1 MGVYGGRV
9 DDVISQDLFPTGE
22 PTGPSWSPYGPAGA
36 VDGLRVTQASLE
48 IVERH
53 LEPLTTRQLGALMLL
68 KLEGGPFAE
77 MAQFYLDNY
86 HRRGGVAGLLD
97 ALAGL
102 SLVRSFRG
110 VSVMRGGAA
119 GQPGPGG
126 LRR

>member
-1 MGVYGGRV
+1 
-9 DDVISQDLFPTGE
+9 
-22 PTGPSWSPYGPAGA
+22 
-36 VDGLRVTQASLE
+36 VTQASLE

-110 VSVMRGGAA
+110 VSVMRGGVA